1 MKTHL
6 IFPYRFIG
14 KALGSFVFLVVVLF
28 SLPGTPIISPFNSP
42 HSQVLLISPFK
53 AVKKGEKIPLGFFF
67 HLNPGWH
74 TYWSYEGET
83 GKPLKVTW
91 EPPEGS
97 KVTPLPWPVPHRYE
111 NLIGEN
117 KKAYSFIYEREVLIP
132 FLLQIPENHEK
143 NNITLKAHLEWL
155 LCKDVCLSQEKNLS
169 LSLKIQD
176 KPLVSKE
183 TQKLFHKWKDRSPLK
198 TVMESDFKRKGLKNI
213 IHFKNP
219 KACIDIYPHQ
229 PEDFSPAPPTL
240 IKKKTGCAFE
250 VLPGSSKLPQISGLL
265 LYKTNEGKV
274 RGANFV
280 SREKAPFSLL
290 FFALLA
296 FIGGLILNIMPCVL
310 PVIFLKLYNTL
321 ELKGQTARSFLSLNL
336 SYTAGVISSFLAL
349 AFFIFISKTAGES
362 IGWGFHLQSPVFVT
376 LLALLFLIMGFYL
389 LGWISLPLPR
399 TSLNFKDE
407 KPLSHFLTGI
417 LSTTAASP
425 CTVPFMASAVG
436 FAFSRSYMEI
446 FVIFFFLGLGLSFPY
461 LLLSFF
467 PGLLSH
473 LPGPGKW
480 MERLKVFFAFPL
492 FATVLWLFYL
502 LFFQLNKKT
511 FLITV
516 ILLLLAVL
524 SLLAQKLFKNRGFK
538 YVFLT
543 FLIGMGTT
551 VIFQKTEQS
560 SPVQKKAPYPES
572 LNVKSFSPNDIFTER
587 QKGKNIFIAF
597 GAEWCLTCKFNERIF
612 HKKPVTDFFKTHSI
626 QFYYGDWTNKNPVI
640 TKFLEKY
647 GYKGVPFYI
656 FFKGSERVV
665 IFSSFLTLSSFLKKL
680 QLAFKKS
687 E

>member
-1 MKTHL
+1 M
-6 IFPYRFIG
+6 I
-14 KALGSFVFLVVVLF
+14 VVLF
-28 SLPGTPIISPFNSP
+28 SLPGFTIISPFNSP
-42 HSQVLLISPFK
+42 HSEVLLISPFK
-53 AVKKGEKIPLGFFF
+53 AVKKGEKIPLGFLF

-74 TYWSYEGET
+74 TYWSYEGEI

-91 EPPEGS
+91 ELPEES

-117 KKAYSFIYEREVLIP
+117 KKTYSFTYEKEVLIP
-132 FLLQIPENHEK
+132 FHLQIPESYEK
-143 NNITLKAHLEWL
+143 NNITVKAHLEWL
-155 LCKDVCLSQEKNLS
+155 LCKDVCLSQEKILS

-183 TQKLFHKWKDRSPLK
+183 IQTLFHKWKDRSPSE
-198 TVMESDFKRKGLKNI
+198 TVMKSDFQRKGLKNI
-213 IHFKNP
+213 IHFHFENP
-219 KACIDIYPHQ
+219 KACVDIYPHQ
-229 PEDFSPAPPTL
+229 PEDFSPVPPTL

-250 VLPGSSKLPQISGLL
+250 VFKGSSKLPQISGLL

-280 SREKAPFSLL
+280 SKEKAPFSLL

-321 ELKGQTARSFLSLNL
+321 ELKGQSARSFLSLNL

-376 LLALLFLIMGFYL
+376 FLSLLFLLMGFYL
-389 LGWISLPLPR
+389 LGWLSLPLPKA
-399 TSLNFKDE
+399 SLNFKGE

-467 PGLLSH
+467 PGLLNH

-502 LFFQLNKKT
+502 LFFQLNKNA

-516 ILLLLAVL
+516 ILLPLAVFF
-524 SLLAQKLFKNRGFK
+524 LLAQKLFKNRGFK
-538 YVFLT
+538 YALLT
-543 FLIGMGTT
+543 AFLIGMGTIL
-551 VIFQKTEQS
+551 IFQKMGQNS
-560 SPVQKKAPYPES
+560 LIQKKAPYPDN
-572 LNVKSFSPNDIFTER
+572 LNVKSFSPDEIFTER

-612 HKKPVTDFFKTHSI
+612 YKKPVTDFFKTHSI

-656 FFKGSERVV
+656 FFKGSEKIV
-665 IFSSFLTLSSFLKKL
+665 IFPSLLTSKSFLKKL
-680 QLAFKKS
+680 QLAFKES